1 MAGIKGAARLF
12 ESNLEPILGV
22 AYGVALHLTHNA
34 ADAED
39 LVQEAAVKS
48 FCGFHNFQAGTNF
61 KAWFLRI
68 LTNAFFKRCKKKRC
82 EPEIVDLEENSALYL
97 YNQTCKAGLHK
108 GSDDPATNLL
118 RKIDAEHIAAAMKE
132 LPSEYRVVTV
142 LYFMDEF
149 SYQEI
154 AEIIDCPVGT
164 VRSRL
169 HRSRK
174 ILQKLLWRVAEEQGI
189 VSKYL
194 NTRRLKEND
203 RPNDLRGN
211 IQAA

>member
-1 MAGIKGAARLF
+1 MGKIKGAAKLF
-12 ESNLEPILGV
+12 ESNLEPILGI
-22 AYGVALHLTHNA
+22 AYGVALRLTRNP

-68 LTNAFFKRCKKKRC
+68 MTNVFFKRCRKKRC
-82 EPEIVDLEENSALYL
+82 EPEIVDLEEDSALYL
-97 YNQTCKAGLHK
+97 YNKTCEAGLHEA
-108 GSDDPATNLL
+108 SDNPGAVLL
-118 RKIDAEHIAAAMKE
+118 RKMDAEHIAAAMAE
-132 LPSEYRVVTV
+132 LPLEYRIVAA

-154 AEIIDCPVGT
+154 ADIIDCPVGT

-169 HRSRK
+169 HRGRR
-174 ILQKLLWRVAEEQGI
+174 ILQKSLWRVAQEQGI
-189 VSKYL
+189 VSKHL
-194 NTRRLKEND
+194 NTPRLKEND
-203 RPNDLRGN
+203 RPNDLQRN
-211 IQAA
+211 IQTA